1 MRHPVSC
8 LLAVLLVS
16 TACGDGIQL
25 PAAPSVPP
33 GPPLAPPGASPNA
46 IPIALGQTVA
56 GVVTLSDP
64 PCDPGFPTDPEPC
77 QRFAIAI
84 STSGVLKVQV
94 TSTGPSTLTLRVGFG
109 APSWGVTAVSGAVG
123 VQAGSTYEISV
134 AIHDPGAATS
144 QKFELATSLEP
155 R

>member
-1 MRHPVSC
+1 MRHLVPC

-16 TACGDGIQL
+16 MACNGSQN
-25 PAAPSVPP
+25 PAAPSAPP

-46 IPIALGQTVA
+46 IPIALGQTVS
-56 GVVTLSDP
+56 GVVTLSDAV
-64 PCDPGFPTDPEPC
+64 CDSGSSDPPEPC

-84 STSGVLKVQV
+84 STSGVLKAQV
-94 TSTGPSTLTLRVGFG
+94 TSRGPSGLTLRVGFG

-134 AIHDPGAATS
+134 ALHDARAPS
-144 QKFELATSLEP
+144 QTFELTTSLEP

>member
-8 LLAVLLVS
+8 LLAALLLS
-16 TACGDGIQL
+16 MSCNGSQN
-25 PAAPSVPP
+25 PAAPRTPP

-46 IPIALGQTVA
+46 IPIALGQTVN

-64 PCDPGFPTDPEPC
+64 VCDAGSPTDLEPC
-77 QRFAIAI
+77 QRFAVAI
-84 STSGVLKVQV
+84 PTSGVLKAQV
-94 TSTGPSTLTLRVGFG
+94 TSAGPSGLTLRVGFG
-109 APSWGVTAVSGAVG
+109 GLSWGVTGLSGTVN

-134 AIHDPGAATS
+134 SLHDARAPS
-144 QKFELATSLEP
+144 QTFELTTSLEP

>member
-16 TACGDGIQL
+16 MACDGSQN
-25 PAAPSVPP
+25 PAAPSATP

-46 IPIALGQTVA
+46 IPIALGQTVS
-56 GVVTLSDP
+56 GVVTLSDAV
-64 PCDPGFPTDPEPC
+64 CDSGSSDPPEPC

-84 STSGVLKVQV
+84 STSGVLKAQV
-94 TSTGPSTLTLRVGFG
+94 TSPGPSGLTLGVGLVRQ
-109 APSWGVTAVSGAVG
+109 WGVTAVSAAAG

-134 AIHDPGAATS
+134 ALHAAVGGNTS
-144 QKFELATSLEP
+144 QRFELTTSLEP